1 MAFIPGPKVAMV
13 TVNTTIDEQELQNTL
28 YFQLNAP
35 SPNWTQLYLDT
46 LVQDVRDYWASAWQP
61 TASDRIT
68 FRSVEA
74 SDLTS
79 ADGRVAAID
88 WGLPATGAQSLA
100 LLPNNCSLAVSF
112 RTSRRGR
119 SYRGRNYIVGIP
131 ENQVVSNE
139 VDGAWAEAARA
150 FYEGILAQPWAQTG
164 GLCTWGVFSRYAN
177 GSPRPVGVFEPITS
191 VTLTNLIID
200 SQRNRLPGRGK

>member
-13 TVNTTIDEQELQNTL
+13 TVNATIDEQELQNTL
-28 YFQLNAP
+28 YFRLNAP
-35 SPNWTQLYLDT
+35 APSWPQVSLEL
-46 LVQDVRDYWASAWQP
+46 LVKEVRDYWASAWQP

-68 FRSVEA
+68 FRGVEA

-79 ADGRVAAID
+79 ADGITAAID
-88 WGLPATGAQSLA
+88 WGLPATGGQSLA

-112 RTSRRGR
+112 RTARRGR

-150 FYEGILAQPWAQTG
+150 FYEGILTQDWTAPG
-164 GLCTWGVFSRYAN
+164 DLCTWGVFSRYAN
-177 GSPRPVGVFEPITS
+177 GDPRPVGVFEPITS
-191 VTLTNLIID
+191 VTLTNLVID